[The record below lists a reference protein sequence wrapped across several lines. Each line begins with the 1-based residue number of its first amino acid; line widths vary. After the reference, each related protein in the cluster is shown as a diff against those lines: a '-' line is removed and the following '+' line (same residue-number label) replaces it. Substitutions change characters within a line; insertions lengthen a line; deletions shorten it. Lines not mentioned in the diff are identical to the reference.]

1 MLFLAGTN
9 EVKTK
14 LVLDGE
20 KEYKAALNDAYRQLR
35 ILRSELKAES
45 AELGKNATE
54 QQKNA
59 TKAKNLK
66 ASITE
71 QKKIV
76 ETLTKALE
84 QSKRQYPGNVAA
96 QEQWI
101 LKLNNARAA
110 LATMQDALK
119 NATEGMEDL
128 NDAADGFNDKLGDGV
143 KNTASAVVNL
153 NDSFKSITSV
163 VSSVASAVGNSLD
176 AISNTVKEVA
186 SEVYNLMNG
195 AFDAASK
202 WKSVQKT
209 YGGSTESIE
218 GYYRGIMGLGYDVST
233 ADDLYK
239 TLLGQVD
246 TNADAKAVANALV
259 GDEGA
264 FGNHWEYLNGILNA
278 LALRTEDRD
287 SLMSTLF
294 GSEYTKFS
302 PLISDWGQVNASD
315 YITQSSSETDYL
327 SDTEKRI
334 SQLAEY
340 FDSFKDYLG
349 KELAI
354 RLDFQGL
361 TDDTLDI
368 LKTLYNIVSSDN
380 IENAETF
387 TSQLTEN
394 VETLV
399 TDLTN
404 GINNVGDWLDQI
416 ATAFQTSDNSTVQTI
431 GKALSGVARLLE
443 WVSENADGII
453 EVLQSWLKMKM
464 ADVVAESM
472 TGMDVGE
479 NVTNAIDIGGNVLSA
494 VIGLK
499 GINALK
505 GLLGGGAGAGASGAA
520 GGNLSAWL
528 SGVGSKISGAA
539 SSAGAWLSGIGA
551 AVSPYISSFLGS
563 GLAAAAPYAAGAYA
577 LLNPG
582 TAGGDIYED
591 YAYAFNDNQLTQ
603 DLISEVDALV
613 AELGEDEVRNRISA
627 QEAANQDAA
636 ERSALYG
643 DMPQALEDW
652 WDEYKTSG
660 VLDNAYLD
668 KLYSISG
675 DDALGDLLSDAVQG
689 LDLSSADLPEAFWT
703 NMGDYFS
710 QYGINTSNVD
720 NSDSNAAK
728 MRTAVTAAVKDGM
741 RGVTLSIDGNTLINY
756 INNNMANDFVLLQ

>member
-1 MLFLAGTN
+1 MAGTN

-59 TKAKNLK
+59 AKAKNLK

-84 QSKRQYPGNVAA
+84 QSKKQYPGNVAA

-176 AISNTVKEVA
+176 AISNTIKEVA

-195 AFDAASK
+195 AFDAATK

-239 TLLGQVD
+239 TLLNQVD

-278 LALRTEDRD
+278 LALRVDDRD

-294 GSEYTKFS
+294 GSEYAKFS
-302 PLISDWGQVNASD
+302 PLIADWGQVNASD
-315 YITQSSSETDYL
+315 YITQTSAETDYL

-340 FDSFKDYLG
+340 FDSFKDYIG

-368 LKTLYNIVSSDN
+368 LKTLYNIISTDN
-380 IENAETF
+380 IEDASTF
-387 TSQLTEN
+387 TSQLTAN

-404 GINNVGDWLDQI
+404 GINNVGDWLNQI

-443 WVSENADGII
+443 WVSENADSII
-453 EVLQSWLKMKM
+453 EVLQAWLKMKI
-464 ADVVAESM
+464 ADFGIEAT
-472 TGMDVGE
+472 TGSGISE
-479 NVTNAIDIGGNVLSA
+479 WTSNVIDLIGNVLSGA
-494 VIGLK
+494 LIG
-499 GINALK
+499 K
-505 GLLGGGAGAGASGAA
+505 GLSGVAGKAAPSIAADVA
-520 GGNLSAWL
+520 GGNLFAWL
-528 SGVGSKISGAA
+528 SGIGSSISGAV

-551 AVSPYISSFLGS
+551 AVSPYIFSFLGS
-563 GLAAAAPYAAGAYA
+563 WLAAAAPYVAGAYA
-577 LLNPG
+577 LLKPG
-582 TAGGDIYED
+582 VAGGDIYED

-603 DLISEVDALV
+603 DLIEEVDALV
-613 AELGEDEVRNRISA
+613 AELGEDEVRSRISA

-636 ERSALYG
+636 ERAAFYG
-643 DMPQALEDW
+643 DMPQTLEDW

-703 NMGDYFS
+703 NMGDYF
-710 QYGINTSNVD
+710 QRYGINTSNVD

-741 RGVTLSIDGNTLINY
+741 RGVTLTIDGNTLINY
-756 INNNMANDFVLLQ
+756 INHNMANDFVLLQ

>member
-59 TKAKNLK
+59 AKAKNLK

-84 QSKRQYPGNVAA
+84 QSKKQYPGNVAA

-334 SQLAEY
+334 SQLTEY

-443 WVSENADGII
+443 WVSENADAII
-453 EVLQSWLKMKM
+453 SLLEGWLKSKLVN
-464 ADVVAESM
+464 AAVEAA
-472 TGMDVGE
+472 TNMDVGE
-479 NVTNAIDIGGNVLSA
+479 NVNNVINFLGEGFNAF
-494 VIGLK
+494 IGLK
-499 GINALK
+499 GLQLLK
-505 GLLGGGAGAGASGAA
+505 GGGGAGAGAST
-520 GGNLSAWL
+520 GGGGLSSLWNSIT
-528 SGVGSKISGAA
+528 SGVSNFT
-539 SSAGAWLSGIGA
+539 SSIGA
-551 AVSPYISSFLGS
+551 AIEGSALAPYISSFLGTPV
-563 GLAAAAPYAAGAYA
+563 AAAAPYVAGAYA
-577 LLNPG
+577 LLKPG

>member
-1 MLFLAGTN
+1 MAGTN

-59 TKAKNLK
+59 AKAKNLK

-84 QSKRQYPGNVAA
+84 QSKKQYPGNVAA

-153 NDSFKSITSV
+153 NDSFKSITNV

-239 TLLGQVD
+239 TLNTQIHTDNGEALLKSWGLAEGQF
-246 TNADAKAVANALV
+246 
-259 GDEGA
+259 E
-264 FGNHWEYLNGILNA
+264 NHW
-278 LALRTEDRD
+278 D
-287 SLMSTLF
+287 LMTAVMNQIAGQGTNKDLMETLF
-294 GSEYTKFS
+294 GGEYTKFS
-302 PLISDWGQVNASD
+302 SLVNDWGQVNASD

-404 GINNVGDWLDQI
+404 GITNVGDWLDQI

-443 WVSENADGII
+443 WVSNNADAII
-453 EVLQSWLKMKM
+453 SLLEGWLKSKL
-464 ADVVAESM
+464 ANAAVEAA
-472 TGMDVGE
+472 TGMDIGE
-479 NVTNAIDIGGNVLSA
+479 NVNNVINTVGESVSA

-499 GINALK
+499 GLQLLK
-505 GLLGGGAGAGASGAA
+505 GNGAGAGGAST
-520 GGNLSAWL
+520 GGGGLSSLWNSIT
-528 SGVGSKISGAA
+528 SGVSNFT
-539 SSAGAWLSGIGA
+539 SSIGA
-551 AVSPYISSFLGS
+551 AIEGSALAPYISSFLGTPV
-563 GLAAAAPYAAGAYA
+563 AAAAPYVAGAYA
-577 LLNPG
+577 LLKPG

-660 VLDNAYLD
+660 VLDNTYLD

-741 RGVTLSIDGNTLINY
+741 RGVTLSIDGNTLIDY
-756 INNNMANDFVLLQ
+756 INHNLGADFVLLQ

>member
-1 MLFLAGTN
+1 MLSLAGTN

-84 QSKRQYPGNVAA
+84 QSKKQYPGNVAA

-101 LKLNNARAA
+101 VKLNNARSA
-110 LATMQDALK
+110 LASMQDALK
-119 NATEGMEDL
+119 DATEGMEDL

-218 GYYRGIMGLGYDVST
+218 GYYRGVMGLGYDVST

-239 TLLGQVD
+239 TLNTQIHTDNGEALLKSWGLAEGQF
-246 TNADAKAVANALV
+246 
-259 GDEGA
+259 E
-264 FGNHWEYLNGILNA
+264 NHW
-278 LALRTEDRD
+278 D
-287 SLMSTLF
+287 LMTAVMNQIAGQGTNKDLMETLF
-294 GSEYTKFS
+294 GGEYTKFS
-302 PLISDWGQVNASD
+302 SLVNDWGQINASD
-315 YITQSSSETDYL
+315 YITQTSSETDYL

-443 WVSENADGII
+443 WVSENADAII
-453 EVLQSWLKMKM
+453 SLLEGWLKSKL
-464 ADVVAESM
+464 ANAAVEAA
-472 TGMDVGE
+472 TGMDIGE
-479 NVTNAIDIGGNVLSA
+479 NVNNVINTVGESVSA

-499 GINALK
+499 GLQLLK
-505 GLLGGGAGAGASGAA
+505 GGGAGAGGAST
-520 GGNLSAWL
+520 GGGGLSSLWNSIT
-528 SGVGSKISGAA
+528 SGVSNFT
-539 SSAGAWLSGIGA
+539 SSIGA
-551 AVSPYISSFLGS
+551 AIEGSALAPYISSFLGTPV
-563 GLAAAAPYAAGAYA
+563 AAAAPYVAGAYA
-577 LLNPG
+577 LLKPD

-603 DLISEVDALV
+603 DLIEEVDALV